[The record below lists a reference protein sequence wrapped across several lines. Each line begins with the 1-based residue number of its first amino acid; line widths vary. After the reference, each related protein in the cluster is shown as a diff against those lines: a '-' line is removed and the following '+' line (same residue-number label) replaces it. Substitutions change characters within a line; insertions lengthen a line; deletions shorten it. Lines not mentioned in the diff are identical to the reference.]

1 MANNEEIL
9 MKVRVDA
16 TQSVKNIAELKIRIE
31 ELTAAR
37 AELVAGGKK
46 FSDLTAE
53 EQQQYIQ
60 LDQSIKAYNK
70 ELTAQT
76 RMVQQTIAAEQMHK
90 DTLNGLRAELAK
102 QKEILGR
109 LDPTSPKFKQAAAE
123 VNALNERVKQLEES
137 YGVHQRSVG
146 DYEKA
151 NLSLRGEIRQ
161 LTEQL
166 AALKLAGKDNTAE
179 YEAMSQRLAQ
189 MRDAMNDV
197 SQQTANLASDTSKLD
212 AASKSVGTLM
222 GAFALLNMA
231 MGESAKEDEDVQ
243 KTMKAMQVAMV
254 GLTTLTQLSNN
265 LQKQGIIYQTA
276 QNVATKLR
284 VRLEKQKAAAIAK
297 STTAQVA
304 ENAATTADAAAET
317 AATGATVAHTAA
329 QKGLNA
335 AMLANPVF
343 LIIAGLA
350 ALAAGIFAVV
360 KAISFFTSGSKEQAE
375 AFDREYELLERN
387 KKAYEEYAAVLDN
400 SSAGDREKA
409 FKRFANLIPVLNE
422 AVALYNKAISDAGKY
437 LSDEEEERINK
448 AEELMKG
455 LRDDYNQQLKAMK
468 VDILSMLDAFQTK
481 QAEAGLSELDK
492 QINGINRELNYTISI
507 VNDLQKRGE
516 ITADVAAQAIAA
528 ARANAAAETQAAQEA
543 EAQRRKEE
551 RRRRAE
557 EYRRRQQEA
566 ADAAYNE
573 AMKALEEQGKVDAEQ
588 RKRNHAS
595 DAEEF
600 AAKQAT
606 EKAKLDLQR
615 QYNKITEREYADA
628 LRLMEEQALTFA
640 QEQAEK
646 QAEAARKAFDD
657 AIKLA
662 GGKDL
667 AGRLADIK
675 AQYDAAEEAIKNN
688 AELTAEEKTYYLA
701 QLEKRR
707 TDAVKAE
714 RDKEGDAERQ
724 AAEAAKKA
732 AADAAKA
739 RADQLEKDLLIAGNN
754 ARARYDIRRAYIEKE
769 LAMEGLAAEK
779 KAELEQQL
787 AELRSEYAL
796 ERINALQDYVGQV
809 QDIMG
814 NLNTIISNMESKRT
828 DEFKAKHDEQK
839 TALDKQLAAGLISQ
853 KKYDKAVAK
862 LDEELAAKE
871 AEIAVEQ
878 AKREKALS
886 IFQIAVNTAAAIM
899 KIWAE
904 VPKADFGV
912 STGILTA
919 LAAAAG
925 AAQIAAVASQ
935 PLPKAAKGGLV
946 EGASHEQ
953 GGVLVNMEGGER
965 IVAQDPTRA
974 FPELLNLISYIGK
987 HAAVPDGGYAARAA
1001 GLGAA
1006 AVAGG
1011 TDAAGGGT
1019 DIDTLATRIGEQ
1031 VADAL
1036 RANPPVMVWRDFEDE
1051 QAVRARIADSARG

>member
-1 MANNEEIL
+1 

-109 LDPTSPKFKQAAAE
+109 LDPTSPKFKEAAAE

-166 AALKLAGKDNTAE
+166 GQLKLAGQDNTAE
-179 YEAMSQRLAQ
+179 YEAMSKRLAQ
-189 MRDAMNDV
+189 MQDAMRDV
-197 SQQTANLASDTSKLD
+197 SAQTSNLASDTAKLD
-212 AASKSVGTLM
+212 VASKSVGSLM
-222 GAFALLNMA
+222 GMFALLNMT
-231 MGESAKEDEDVQ
+231 MGENAKDNEDAQ
-243 KTMKAMQVAMV
+243 KTMKALQVSMV
-254 GLTTLTQLSNN
+254 ALTTLTQLQNN
-265 LQKQGIIYQTA
+265 FQKQGIIYQTA
-276 QNVATKLR
+276 QNAATKLR
-284 VRLEKQKAAAIAK
+284 VKLEKEKAAATAK
-297 STTAQVA
+297 STAAQVS
-304 ENAATTADAAAET
+304 ETAATTADTAAET
-317 AATGATVAHTAA
+317 AATGATIAHEKA

-335 AMLANPVF
+335 AMLANPVV

-360 KAISFFTSGSKEQAE
+360 KAIAVFTGTSKEQ
-375 AFDREYELLERN
+375 
-387 KKAYEEYAAVLDN
+387 KATID
-400 SSAGDREKA
+400 
-409 FKRFANLIPVLNE
+409 
-422 AVALYNKAISDAGKY
+422 
-437 LSDEEEERINK
+437 
-448 AEELMKG
+448 
-455 LRDDYNQQLKAMK
+455 AMK
-468 VDILSMLDAFQTK
+468 ASIDAINESYGKETSLMEALGASQEQLTAK
-481 QAEAGLSELDK
+481 RMEGARAALHQAEATLAYMEAVGAKKKDIEDLRERVKELSDAFGDSTQAVGNLLQAHDKEVRDAKNNVDTAAEDIKNKFRGLQDAA
-492 QINGINRELNYTISI
+492 REFYKTAEGREYIIKWSI
-507 VNDLQKRGE
+507 ENTGN
-516 ITADVAAQAIAA
+516 AQAALAKYNLALEQQMNEALEAHRKAQRDA
-528 ARANAAAETQAAQEA
+528 ARRDAQ
-543 EAQRRKEE
+543 QRAKE
-551 RRRRAE
+551 R
-557 EYRRRQQEA
+557 

-573 AMKALEEQGKVDAEQ
+573 AMRVLDVEAQIAAEQ
-588 RKRNHAS
+588 RKRDGAS

-600 AAKQAT
+600 AARQEL
-606 EKAKLDLQR
+606 EKKKLDLQL
-615 QYNKITEREYADA
+615 QYNKITREAYDDS
-628 LRLMEEQALTFA
+628 LRLMGEQALTFA

-646 QAEAARKAFDD
+646 QAEAARQAFDD
-657 AIKLA
+657 AVKLA

-667 AGRLADIK
+667 AGRLADVE
-675 AQYDAAEEAIKNN
+675 AQYAAAEQAIKDN

-707 TDAVKAE
+707 TAAVKAE
-714 RDKEGDAERQ
+714 REKEGEEERK

-739 RADQLEKDLLIAGNN
+739 RADQLEKDLLLAGRN
-754 ARARYDIRRAYIEKE
+754 ARARYDIRKAYIEKE
-769 LAMEGLAAEK
+769 LQAEGLAAEK
-779 KAELEQQL
+779 KAQLEQQL

-796 ERINALQDYVGQV
+796 DRINALQDYVGQV
-809 QDIMG
+809 TDIMG
-814 NLNTIISNMESKRT
+814 SLNTVLTNMESKRT
-828 DEFKAKHDEQK
+828 QQYTAEHDKQKAV
-839 TALDKQLAAGLISQ
+839 LDKQLAAGLISQ

-946 EGASHEQ
+946 EGRTHEQ
-953 GGVLVNMEGGER
+953 GGVLVDMEGGER
-965 IVAQDPTRA
+965 IIAQEPTKV

-987 HAAVPDGGYAARAA
+987 HAGVPDGGYAARAA
-1001 GLGAA
+1001 GLGTA
-1006 AVAGG
+1006 AVGG
-1011 TDAAGGGT
+1011 GSADAAGGT
-1019 DIDTLATRIGEQ
+1019 DIDTLAERIGEQ